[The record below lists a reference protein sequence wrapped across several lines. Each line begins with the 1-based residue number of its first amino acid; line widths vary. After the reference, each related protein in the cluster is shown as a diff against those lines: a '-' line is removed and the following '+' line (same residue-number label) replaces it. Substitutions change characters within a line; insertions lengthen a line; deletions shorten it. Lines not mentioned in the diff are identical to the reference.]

1 MRPGRSTALI
11 LVGLLIA
18 VGPVLVAGLGA
29 ILVRAYGR
37 SALAELLQ
45 WSLLLLLVSIPAG
58 AVLVVT
64 GGVAKLAAYRARR
77 AAGITDRR
85 M

>member
-11 LVGLLIA
+11 LIGLLIA

-29 ILVRAYGR
+29 LLVQAYGR
-37 SALAELLQ
+37 SAFAELLQ
-45 WSLLLLLVSIPAG
+45 WTLLLLLVSIPAG
-58 AVLVVT
+58 AVLVV
-64 GGVAKLAAYRARR
+64 
-77 AAGITDRR
+77 AGITNRR